1 MGNSWDFFENI
12 NEVVYVADIE
22 THTLVYMNRKAL
34 DVFGIDLLEQVQGKS
49 CHQVLRSCDTPCS
62 FCRSNRSKPGHFEQ
76 RRYFNQH
83 LNRYFLLRDTI
94 LKEQGRLYRLEM
106 ALDLSGQGTQGT
118 MQTVQNLEA
127 IINEGLRVALLE
139 KTPDRSLEVLLA
151 YLGMALNGERT
162 YIFERNESGNDD
174 NTYEWTAE
182 GVTPEKYSLQNVPA
196 EVCADWYQNFREGR
210 PIVINDPEVIRQSNP
225 LLHEKLERQN
235 IRSLVA
241 APLYDEGEII
251 GFYGVDNPPEQ
262 SLDYALNMLQITA
275 HFIVSSLRWR
285 NLVRELQKRSYNVLY
300 ALNVDYLAIYQVDF
314 DTGVCEVYRESERLR
329 GEPEVC
335 FESGYQEAMERYI
348 TLCVKPQDQARL
360 RTMTKKDYI
369 LAMLKKKR
377 RFYIRY
383 QVKENLQKL
392 KHIELH
398 FSTAG
403 KSAGEHSAIFAFRD
417 VNAVVEQ
424 EERYRLETRRDI
436 ENILEGARTGI
447 WTIELEDGFPPRMYA
462 DRTMRMLLGAP
473 EDVEPEACY
482 RLWFEHIEKNYVGM
496 VQEAVQEM
504 VRTGRTEVVYPWN
517 HPKLGKIYVRCG
529 GVPDKTFE
537 KPGVCLRG
545 YHQDITETMVTRKK
559 QDQAIMELLE
569 KVRQAN
575 SAKSEFLSHMSH
587 DLRTPIHG
595 ILGMLA
601 MMEKSEADLET
612 QRTCREKIRLSTE
625 HLLSLVNSVLE
636 ISRLDSGRPE
646 VVEDPFDL
654 LDILNA
660 CIVLISSKA
669 ENVGIRTA
677 LEETRIT
684 HRKLLGNP
692 LQIKQILMNIL
703 DNAVKYNRP
712 HGSVSVRAEE
722 LSCRDDRGEFQF
734 VIQDTGI
741 GIGEEFQSHIF
752 EPFAQE
758 HPDARTDYCGAG
770 VGLSIAKK
778 LTDQMG
784 GTIEVESRLQHGSL
798 FRVTLPLSVDPAQE
812 KPQEEEPGISG
823 MRVLLV
829 EDNALNCEIMQ
840 FILEDA
846 GAEVETAENGRAAV
860 DAFANSGQ
868 GTVDCILMDLMM
880 PVMSGLE
887 AARVIRGM
895 DRPDAG
901 TVPIIALSANAF
913 EEDMAMSR
921 SAGMDAH
928 LPKPV
933 DIGKMFRTMR
943 KLRKDRGLR

>member
-1 MGNSWDFFENI
+1 M
-12 NEVVYVADIE
+12 
-22 THTLVYMNRKAL
+22 
-34 DVFGIDLLEQVQGKS
+34 
-49 CHQVLRSCDTPCS
+49 
-62 FCRSNRSKPGHFEQ
+62 
-76 RRYFNQH
+76 
-83 LNRYFLLRDTI
+83 
-94 LKEQGRLYRLEM
+94 
-106 ALDLSGQGTQGT
+106 
-118 MQTVQNLEA
+118 
-127 IINEGLRVALLE
+127 
-139 KTPDRSLEVLLA
+139 
-151 YLGMALNGERT
+151 
-162 YIFERNESGNDD
+162 
-174 NTYEWTAE
+174 
-182 GVTPEKYSLQNVPA
+182 
-196 EVCADWYQNFREGR
+196 
-210 PIVINDPEVIRQSNP
+210 
-225 LLHEKLERQN
+225 
-235 IRSLVA
+235 
-241 APLYDEGEII
+241 
-251 GFYGVDNPPEQ
+251 
-262 SLDYALNMLQITA
+262 
-275 HFIVSSLRWR
+275 
-285 NLVRELQKRSYNVLY
+285 
-300 ALNVDYLAIYQVDF
+300 
-314 DTGVCEVYRESERLR
+314 
-329 GEPEVC
+329 
-335 FESGYQEAMERYI
+335 
-348 TLCVKPQDQARL
+348 
-360 RTMTKKDYI
+360 
-369 LAMLKKKR
+369 
-377 RFYIRY
+377 
-383 QVKENLQKL
+383 
-392 KHIELH
+392 
-398 FSTAG
+398 
-403 KSAGEHSAIFAFRD
+403 
-417 VNAVVEQ
+417 
-424 EERYRLETRRDI
+424 
-436 ENILEGARTGI
+436 
-447 WTIELEDGFPPRMYA
+447 
-462 DRTMRMLLGAP
+462 
-473 EDVEPEACY
+473 
-482 RLWFEHIEKNYVGM
+482 
-496 VQEAVQEM
+496 
-504 VRTGRTEVVYPWN
+504 
-517 HPKLGKIYVRCG
+517 
-529 GVPDKTFE
+529 
-537 KPGVCLRG
+537 
-545 YHQDITETMVTRKK
+545 
-559 QDQAIMELLE
+559 
-569 KVRQAN
+569 
-575 SAKSEFLSHMSH
+575 
-587 DLRTPIHG
+587 
-595 ILGMLA
+595 
-601 MMEKSEADLET
+601 
-612 QRTCREKIRLSTE
+612 
-625 HLLSLVNSVLE
+625 
-636 ISRLDSGRPE
+636 
-646 VVEDPFDL
+646 
-654 LDILNA
+654 
-660 CIVLISSKA
+660 
-669 ENVGIRTA
+669 GIRTA

-722 LSCRDDRGEFQF
+722 LSCRDGRGEFQF